1 MREPALGA
9 GADRATRT
17 ADCASL
23 TAVVGASGRAHV
35 CAVRAAACGSHVK
48 ERPASAPNAIRDPQS
63 AIPTPS
69 VRNPQSEPR
78 DQAAGLR
85 RLFARPSLGVLPV
98 LVPAPRCAQ
107 RNAWLA
113 RLARAFVAAGSRTL
127 VLDASRAQLATTFG
141 LKARFDLLHALRG
154 ECEVAQARL
163 DIGPGL
169 ALLPA
174 VRAFDDAVR
183 REASLAKLIASAAAS
198 AQEFDLAVALLAA
211 PHVALLAEA
220 GAEVAVP
227 VAPNA
232 RDVAAALEA
241 VRKCGQ
247 RADIAG
253 FRWLFL
259 GMDDAAAV
267 TLARRLVATAQTWC
281 AAPLRFGAAVRGA
294 GDAARIVHA
303 AAGWN
308 TVRIELPER
317 VRMS

>member
-1 MREPALGA
+1 MREPELRA
-9 GADRATRT
+9 GLDRAMRI
-17 ADCASL
+17 ADCASQ
-23 TAVVGASGRAHV
+23 TAVAQASGGAHV
-35 CAVRAAACGSHVK
+35 CAVRAAACGLHVK
-48 ERPASAPNAIRDPQS
+48 GRLASAPNAIGDPQS
-63 AIPTPS
+63 AIPTSS

-85 RLFARPSLGVLPV
+85 RLFARPSLRVLPV

-113 RLARAFVAAGSRTL
+113 RLARAFAAAGSRTL

-154 ECEVAQARL
+154 ECEFTQARL
-163 DIGPGL
+163 DIDPGF

-174 VRAFDDAVR
+174 VRAFDEAVR
-183 REASLAKLIASAAAS
+183 REASLAKVLAGAAAS
-198 AQEFDLAVALLAA
+198 AQEFDLAIALLAT
-211 PHVALLAEA
+211 PHVTLLAEA

-227 VAPNA
+227 IAPTA

-259 GMDDAAAV
+259 GMDDAAAG
-267 TLARRLVATAQTWC
+267 TLARRLAATAQSWC
-281 AAPLRFGAAVRGA
+281 AAPLRFGAAVRSA
-294 GDAARIVHA
+294 GDAVRVVHA

-308 TVRIELPER
+308 AVRIELPER